1 MASDIDESAVSL
13 ITADPEEV
21 QVAGPSLEQRNQ
33 RASVIVVQPSSTEN
47 RIGTLELEITNEAQ
61 TDQDSRDSLVESNGP
76 LSPIL
81 IRGRRRRLRG
91 MVKILPPL
99 LKLIIVILFFL

>member
-1 MASDIDESAVSL
+1 MDSDIDELLVRLAA
-13 ITADPEEV
+13 ADPEEV

-47 RIGTLELEITNEAQ
+47 RIGTVELEIANEAQ
-61 TDQDSRDSLVESNGP
+61 ADQDSHDSLAESNGP

-81 IRGRRRRLRG
+81 IRGRRRRPRG
-91 MVKILPPL
+91 ILKKIVFFFF
-99 LKLIIVILFFL
+99 KIVIFSLF